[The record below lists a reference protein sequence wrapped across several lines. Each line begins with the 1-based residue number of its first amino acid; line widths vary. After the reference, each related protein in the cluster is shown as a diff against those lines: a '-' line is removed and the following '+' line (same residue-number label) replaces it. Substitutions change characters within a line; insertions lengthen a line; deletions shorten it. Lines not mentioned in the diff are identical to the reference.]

1 MVGSNGFDTVTFA
14 TDAIQTGRN
23 GGTTVEG
30 GGGVTGKLTRNISVY
45 GDASFWVRSVAS
57 NASPSKASLVCVRR
71 GVLAVNKRP
80 TEASN
85 SLSSRRAG
93 NWPSQAGNET
103 GSDRQSWP

>member
-1 MVGSNGFDTVTFA
+1 MPSRG
-14 TDAIQTGRN
+14 GRN

-80 TEASN
+80 TEGVEFVIEP
-85 SLSSRRAG
+85 AG
-93 NWPSQAGNET
+93 GKLAEPS
-103 GSDRQSWP
+103 WK